1 MSIWMFTYTFI
12 VLKVWTDKLGTWL
25 INDNVHQTLLF
36 VYLHIQ
42 YTVHNL
48 LIYFHIRSG
57 AGQVLRIQQAA
68 CRILLYSVRS
78 KICILKSTSGTQ
90 HLYKKKQDFASTYTR
105 KATVYKIT
113 IFLIQSW
120 KKFHYY
126 ACIWPKFMTYSITT
140 HLLLEHILVTIS
152 L

>member
-1 MSIWMFTYTFI
+1 MSIRMFTYTFI

-36 VYLHIQ
+36 VYLHIRTV

-90 HLYKKKQDFASTYTR
+90 NLYKKKQDFASILEKRQYT
-105 KATVYKIT
+105 KS
-113 IFLIQSW
+113 Q
-120 KKFHYY
+120 
-126 ACIWPKFMTYSITT
+126 YS
-140 HLLLEHILVTIS
+140 
-152 L
+152 